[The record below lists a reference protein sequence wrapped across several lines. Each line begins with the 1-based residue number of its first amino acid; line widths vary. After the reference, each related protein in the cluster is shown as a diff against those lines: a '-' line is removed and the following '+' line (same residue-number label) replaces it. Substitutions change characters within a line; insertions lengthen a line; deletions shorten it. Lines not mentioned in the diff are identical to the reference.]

1 MLLKSANFFL
11 TILTINYFYS
21 DTNASLGLV
30 IKVYVMKKV
39 LEVLQYGENEIRFNT
54 DFDVRKD
61 PRVVLDVTTKA
72 LMAMVTTLWGGNE
85 TSVIAMIRALSI
97 ADLAASVNVE
107 EMVEMLKESAYSM
120 KRSMTEAE
128 REMTRSGVNLTKYCP
143 APGFRKMKS

>member
-1 MLLKSANFFL
+1 
-11 TILTINYFYS
+11 
-21 DTNASLGLV
+21 
-30 IKVYVMKKV
+30 MKKV

-61 PRVVLDVTTKA
+61 PRVALDVTAKA

-97 ADLAASVNVE
+97 ADLAASVNME

-128 REMTRSGVNLTKYCP
+128 MEMTRSGVNLTKYFPVP
-143 APGFRKMKS
+143 AFRKMKS

>member
-1 MLLKSANFFL
+1 
-11 TILTINYFYS
+11 
-21 DTNASLGLV
+21 
-30 IKVYVMKKV
+30 MKKV

-61 PRVVLDVTTKA
+61 PRVALDVTAKA

-97 ADLAASVNVE
+97 ADLAASVNME

-128 REMTRSGVNLTKYCP
+128 MEMKRSGVNLTKYCP
-143 APGFRKMKS
+143 VPGLRKMKS